1 MNITITLDQT
11 HFSSKEE
18 AKRNVKAISN
28 RIASQELTI
37 DISTIAKEIGSN
49 GCTWMPFTYLH
60 NRRIQKDFKSCQL
73 FALDFDNGIPYDTVK
88 NKFNKYNIPI
98 SFSYYTLSSTPD
110 KPKYRIVLCHEA
122 IITDNRIAKFIL
134 LMLKNLFSKEA
145 DLSCFEIARIY
156 FGGKELIEVNDN
168 PRYVFNVY
176 DLSCTYQKIMRE
188 NDMKHFAEKQRKISN
203 ECQIELMGKSL
214 FNLQCFDTSLLRDFK
229 RSSNIIYIEL
239 PTKSQVIAISLA
251 EPIPLQTPQQ
261 HKREM
266 KLSRLEKI
274 NNQKICGICRLWD
287 DFYKGTTYLTHN
299 ERFALALN
307 VIYIKG
313 MEKTFFEIHDI
324 NYPGSNQIKWI
335 TDIEYAK
342 ANDYQ
347 PQNCS
352 FCKYKDHCSHKY
364 SLYETLKERT
374 YIYPLNH
381 SHEYVPVDEA
391 YTEMETTFKKFL
403 KKNSSKIYLIKA
415 QTGLGKTRM
424 YVDLIKNS
432 ISMNHKPYL
441 IAVPTTN
448 LKTEIYEKIGSTY
461 ITNFPSLEDLPIP
474 QELYTKTKELYF
486 RGLNSH
492 ANHLLEKFDN
502 DFSKSDL
509 IQLYLHPHTFL
520 CQNHK
525 NVIMTHSRFL
535 QLPQKILKNYE
546 IIIDEDILYY
556 MLHRTGEVHINS
568 LKKGIDNNIFTPSQE
583 DKIRDILNLK
593 KNHYAYS
600 SSLDTEYNDIKK
612 LDELHIN
619 DNLTAFF
626 HAKAFFKTEET
637 IHYMLPVHL
646 ENVKMTILSATLNSK
661 LYGYFFPEKT
671 FKFFE
676 TKEVE
681 YKGNLIQ
688 YCHYSTSKNK
698 LRELGNKLHSTS
710 ILFQKIT
717 ESIPNYDYAI
727 TFKEFESNFADN
739 VLHFGNATGI
749 DCYSGKDGIII
760 GTYHLPESVYKLA
773 ACYVHSSRKNLHKQ
787 TLNRR
792 KVYFNGYCFPLM
804 SYKDELLQ
812 LIQLYLI
819 STELEQAVGR
829 SRLLRTASTVYL
841 FSNFPCYQAKLSH
854 IDYLYKENADALTK
868 GTDN

>member
-461 ITNFPSLEDLPIP
+461 ITNFPSLED
-474 QELYTKTKELYF
+474 
-486 RGLNSH
+486 
-492 ANHLLEKFDN
+492 
-502 DFSKSDL
+502 
-509 IQLYLHPHTFL
+509 
-520 CQNHK
+520 
-525 NVIMTHSRFL
+525 
-535 QLPQKILKNYE
+535 
-546 IIIDEDILYY
+546 
-556 MLHRTGEVHINS
+556 
-568 LKKGIDNNIFTPSQE
+568 
-583 DKIRDILNLK
+583 
-593 KNHYAYS
+593 
-600 SSLDTEYNDIKK
+600 
-612 LDELHIN
+612 
-619 DNLTAFF
+619 
-626 HAKAFFKTEET
+626 AKAFFKTEET